1 MPIEK
6 PKKQYICEKCRFFTY
21 KLYDYNRHLA
31 TQKHLE
37 DQTIETQSLIEHFIE
52 PSIKPLIECLIC
64 NQQYKTKS
72 GLWKHNKI
80 CKPVEPIIKNEVV
93 IVENKQPELQNIYNV
108 VKEMSES
115 NAELKQLVIEQQLEI
130 KEFMKN
136 AKPSVI
142 IKPTITFNVFLSK
155 HCTDAMT
162 FDEFVKS
169 INPSEEDVFYI
180 VREGNMKGISTLV
193 NKHIST
199 IPITKRP
206 FHCTDVKRNSLW
218 INTNMGWLNDNEQ
231 TYFKKLCICADRAYS
246 IKGNE
251 VIAANPKYR
260 IRETPE
266 YEMYIKMLYAL
277 NRSDENNKGLIMK
290 AIEDFIYIGKEQ
302 LALLGLN

>member
-1 MPIEK
+1 MSIEK
-6 PKKQYICEKCRFFTY
+6 SRKQYTCEKCVYNTY
-21 KLYDYNRHLA
+21 KLYDYNRHLS
-31 TQKHLE
+31 TKKHL
-37 DQTIETQSLIEHFIE
+37 DNQNVDLNSSL
-52 PSIKPLIECLIC
+52 ECLIC

-115 NAELKQLVIEQQLEI
+115 NAELKQLVISQQLEI